1 MAGGSAVVGMPAA
14 EAGIASEPFYFE
26 KIDPDGNPIGG
37 SEWEIRSENSVS
49 MRELEKQWG
58 RSPVE
63 GNYKIID
70 NYTPDGSREQDDD
83 GFTIVRD
90 LDPRPGHFVFTSTDF
105 VTAVQRQAAFSL
117 REVASPEGF
126 TSCGSERPEV
136 HVSKKG
142 YYNPETKEYDELWVE
157 STDESGNPIELLQD
171 GGKRSEVTSSNT
183 EIRDVTDKRLRPGA
197 YSAIG
202 GTQYAYM
209 TDWEGK
215 DSDKSNFIYLPET
228 RTPGTESMTVTDD
241 RGQELQ
247 SSPYAGPP
255 VHVIGAIVNCPV
267 PTTTA
272 VTTAPATTVVTTD
285 PASTVTQPP
294 TTVTAPG
301 GKVTKPGTTSTTVV
315 TDPAVT
321 VTPAPTTK
329 AGVVETVTLP
339 GTTVSLPDVTST
351 RPNVT
356 VTGAPDSVTTTV
368 AEPGVTTVVTSTI
381 TEPTAVPAAV
391 ETPSS
396 TIHETERPVST
407 ENGHEEMPEPKLAEV
422 PGYTNE
428 DASETTEAEE
438 PKATPSTEQTP
449 TVENRSLRVLAA
461 TGVNGSLTGLFALAG
476 VALAGCAVFVRRV
489 ARQ

>member
-1 MAGGSAVVGMPAA
+1 MGMPQA
-14 EAGIASEPFYFE
+14 EAGIASEPYYFE

-37 SEWEIRSENSVS
+37 SEWEIRSEDSVS

-58 RSPVE
+58 KSPVE

-70 NYTPDGSREQDDD
+70 NYTPDGSHEQDDD

-90 LDPRPGHFVFTSTDF
+90 LDPRPGHFAFTNTAF
-105 VTAVQRQAAFSL
+105 VNAFNRQAAFSL

-126 TSCGSERPEV
+126 TSCGPERPEV
-136 HVSKKG
+136 HVSRKG

-157 STDESGNPIELLQD
+157 STDESGNPIEILQD
-171 GGKRSEVTSSNT
+171 GGRRSEVTLSNT
-183 EIRDVTDKRLRPGA
+183 EVRDVTDKRLRPGA
-197 YSAIG
+197 YSTIG

-209 TDWEGK
+209 IDWEGK
-215 DSDKSNFIYLPET
+215 DTDKSSFIYLPET
-228 RTPGTESMTVTDD
+228 RTPAAESMTVTDD
-241 RGQELQ
+241 RGQKIQ
-247 SSPYAGPP
+247 STRNSLP

-267 PTTTA
+267 TTTTS
-272 VTTAPATTVVTTD
+272 VTTAPATTVVTTN

-301 GKVTKPGTTSTTVV
+301 GKVTKPGTTNTTVV
-315 TDPAVT
+315 TNPAVT

-329 AGVVETVTLP
+329 AGDVETVTLP

-356 VTGAPDSVTTTV
+356 VTGAPDSVTATV
-368 AEPGVTTVVTSTI
+368 AKSRVTTVVTSTI

-391 ETPSS
+391 ERSSS
-396 TIHETERPVST
+396 TTQEMKKPVST
-407 ENGHEEMPEPKLAEV
+407 ENGNEEIPEPKSSEA

-438 PKATPSTEQTP
+438 PQVTPSAEQTPAP

-476 VALAGCAVFVRRV
+476 VALVGCAVFIRRV